1 MLLEAGA
8 DVAFLKIWIL
18 TIWERMVIELNLLE
32 AVADVAFLNTWIL
45 SIWERMVIELNL
57 LEAVADVA
65 FLNTK
70 NYQYEKEWS
79 SSWTF

>member
-1 MLLEAGA
+1 
-8 DVAFLKIWIL
+8 
-18 TIWERMVIELNLLE
+18 
-32 AVADVAFLNTWIL
+32 
-45 SIWERMVIELNL
+45 MVIELNL

-79 SSWTF
+79 SS